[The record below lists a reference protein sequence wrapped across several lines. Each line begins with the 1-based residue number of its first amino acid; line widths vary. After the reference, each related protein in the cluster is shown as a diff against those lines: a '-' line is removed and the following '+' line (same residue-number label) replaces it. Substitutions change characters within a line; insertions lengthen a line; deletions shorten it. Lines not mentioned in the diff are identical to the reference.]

1 MKYLCQLAAASLI
14 SWSSFVVAA
23 DPTAAKPA
31 AAKLIAHWKLA
42 GDALDSSANGLH
54 ATNHGVVFEA
64 DKAGPL
70 PGNARFGG
78 SGQFLSVPHSD
89 LLNLGADDFTI
100 SLWIHTDQML
110 DDDIGDLIS
119 KYDPATRTGFQ
130 LGVRNNTGVT
140 SSSPNERQL
149 EFGVDNGSEPQWADM
164 GRPGGEQSVL
174 PFSLAAM
181 GTRLFAGTCEPGLG
195 KKGDVYFYNHS
206 KDGSKWD
213 PIAIPHLANSVSS
226 LVVYDG
232 QLYAG
237 TAKYRLG
244 GSALVESENP
254 NLGGQVFRLK
264 RDESGWVSC
273 GRLPNTEGIGGM
285 TVYKGKLYASSLYKP
300 AGFFRYD
307 GAEKWTSLPTPND
320 KRTESLGVYNGY
332 LWATGYDQ
340 GNIYRFDGETWADMG
355 RLGDNT
361 QTYSFAIHEG
371 RLCVGTWPSGKVFR
385 LVDKDQWEDMGR
397 LGQELEVMG
406 MLVHNGKLYAGTLP
420 LAEVYRYDGG
430 QTWTRIKQLD
440 TTENVKYRRVWTMA
454 QHAGSLVCGML
465 PSGHVQA
472 MQTGRCTMSR
482 TPLEAGWHHIA
493 AVKQGLRLHIYRD
506 GFPIAD
512 SSMVADK
519 EFNISNQKMLR
530 IGAGAGDT
538 FNGRLSDV
546 RIYRGVLPEADLKR
560 MAGERKARLPAM
572 QIIAHRGASARFPE
586 NTLISFS
593 EAKDVGATCIEID
606 VRRTKD
612 GILVPFHDETVD
624 RTSNGKGRVND
635 LTYDD
640 IRKLDLGTWKDHKFS
655 EEHLFTVDELLSQFK
670 VRNYPV
676 EGRPAKKFDV
686 LLDIKEEGDEF
697 AKQVA
702 STVTE
707 NTDPAH
713 VIIGVRTVEQAKLFR
728 KLLPQSRQLGLIATP
743 QEIEAFAAAGVETIR
758 LWPKWL
764 TDETLVPRVR
774 KAKAK
779 LHLNGTTGLPDDI
792 IPLLKYQPDSL
803 STDDPEQLIETLLG
817 H

>member
-1 MKYLCQLAAASLI
+1 MKYFCQLAAASLI
-14 SWSSFVVAA
+14 SWSSIAFAA
-23 DPTAAKPA
+23 DPGAKPA
-31 AAKLIAHWKLA
+31 PPKLIGHWKLV
-42 GDALDSSANGLH
+42 GDALDSSGNGLH
-54 ATNHGVVFEA
+54 AENHGVIFED
-64 DKAGPL
+64 DKSGPL
-70 PGNARFGG
+70 PGNAKFGG
-78 SGQFLSVPHSD
+78 SGQSLSVPHSE
-89 LLNLGADDFTI
+89 LLNLGTDDFTI
-100 SLWIHTDQML
+100 SLWIHTDRIL
-110 DDDIGDLIS
+110 NDDIGDLIS
-119 KYDPATRTGFQ
+119 KYDPKTRTGFQ

-181 GTRLFAGTCEPGLG
+181 GERLFAGTCEPGLG
-195 KKGDVYFYNHS
+195 KKGDVYFYNQS

-226 LVVYDG
+226 LVVFDG

-264 RDESGWVSC
+264 RDQSGWVSC

-340 GNIYRFDGETWADMG
+340 GNIYRFDGDTWTDMG

-385 LVDKDQWEDMGR
+385 LADKDQWEDMGR
-397 LGQELEVMG
+397 LGEELEVMG

-430 QTWTRIKQLD
+430 QNWTRIKQLD
-440 TTENVKYRRVWTMA
+440 TTENVKYRRVWTMS
-454 QHAGSLVCGML
+454 QYAGSLVCGVL
-465 PSGHVQA
+465 PSGHVHA
-472 MQTGRCTMSR
+472 MGTGLCT
-482 TPLEAGWHHIA
+482 TYGFPLAAGWHQITA
-493 AVKQGLRLHIYRD
+493 IKQGATVRMSVD
-506 GFPIAD
+506 GQPIA
-512 SSMVADK
+512 SYSGKPGA
-519 EFNISNQKMLR
+519 EFNLSNQQVLR

-538 FNGRLSDV
+538 FHGRMSDV
-546 RIYRGVLPEADLKR
+546 RIYRGALSQAEISR
-560 MAGERKARLPAM
+560 MSGERKARLPAI
-572 QIIAHRGASARFPE
+572 QIIGHRGASAHYPE
-586 NTLISFS
+586 NTLIGFD
-593 EAKDVGATCIEID
+593 AARNAGATCFEID

-612 GILVPFHDETVD
+612 GILVPFHDATVD
-624 RTSNGKGRVND
+624 RTSNGKGVINEM
-635 LTYDD
+635 LYDD
-640 IRKLDLGTWKDHKFS
+640 LLKLDLGTWKDHRFS
-655 EEHLFTVDELLSQFK
+655 EERVSTLSQLLSHFK
-670 VRNYPV
+670 PKTSPV
-676 EGRPAKKFDV
+676 QDPSSKMCDI
-686 LLDIKEEGDEF
+686 LLDIKEEGNEF
-697 AKQVA
+697 AQQVA
-702 STVTE
+702 KTVIE
-707 NTDPAH
+707 SGDSAQ
-713 VIIGVRTVEQAKLFR
+713 IIVGVRTVEQAKLFR

-743 QEIEAFAAAGVETIR
+743 QEIEAFSAAGVETIR

-774 KAKAK
+774 KAGAK

-792 IPLLKYQPDSL
+792 IPLMKYHPDSL
-803 STDDPEQLIETLLG
+803 STDDPGQLVETLLG
-817 H
+817 L